1 VPKYCYRC
9 SSCDRQDY
17 VFHGMS
23 ETLKDCPWCESE
35 GTLVKIPAKF
45 NLAKK
50 DKPEA
55 SVGSVVKS
63 SIEEFK
69 KDLKEE
75 KRSIRSEIY
84 EPENN

>member
-1 VPKYCYRC
+1 
-9 SSCDRQDY
+9 
-17 VFHGMS
+17 MS